1 MTWGVFDEEENKAL
15 PSETVFDPR
24 NEIRSGDLLFSR
36 SNTSELAGATV
47 TVGKVRSRLL
57 LSDKSLRLLV
67 KQGISSEWLCR
78 TLQSPFCREQ
88 MSEMASGTSN
98 SMRNISQEKLS
109 SVQISVPP
117 LAEQQE
123 IVRRVGKLFALADVI
138 EARLADARRMADR
151 LAQAVLAK
159 AFRGELVPTEAEL
172 ARRDGRTY
180 EPAADLLARVR
191 AERPQ
196 AATKPARAR
205 RSKADPA

>member
-1 MTWGVFDEEENKAL
+1 
-15 PSETVFDPR
+15 
-24 NEIRSGDLLFSR
+24 
-36 SNTSELAGATV
+36 
-47 TVGKVRSRLL
+47 
-57 LSDKSLRLLV
+57 
-67 KQGISSEWLCR
+67 
-78 TLQSPFCREQ
+78 
-88 MSEMASGTSN
+88 
-98 SMRNISQEKLS
+98 MRNISQEKLS